1 MKNKKSKAKMMGV
14 KSSLAIGNNTTLI
27 TSFGK
32 GQEANIEGS
41 FNNEKEFD
49 GTNYKISK
57 TDEDKEITITKVI
70 TSFGKGQET
79 QIEHRFEKNV
89 DPERSG
95 ETYNILKK
103 EEQKEITVN
112 KIAKTSYPYQK
123 NNDKLIVRKD
133 VLGLKSLLEQKYYS
147 KEFDDNIHIQ
157 IIHCIQDIYKILSVP
172 VNNVLY
178 SLNSIGQH
186 QNNNNKKYED
196 YIGTLTKDN
205 VNYENFNENGN
216 NFENFIKNIVSYN
229 SFSKKNIIETKKVI
243 GKFSYFNGVFNKN
256 KIINKSII
264 KKENKKD
271 FVNPKDNQLNIYN
284 LEYIYDVLRIL
295 MIIRLNVIDDSTSI
309 DENHKLFSKDLFIND
324 NDKSIKAIINNY
336 VDDTIESINNK
347 FIKNN
352 YTFNILP
359 LYKAIFGNENVD
371 NEFINEFYN
380 FSITKSS
387 KNIGFS
393 IKKVREKFLI
403 KHFGEFEININT
415 DEGKKEKRKLDNFI
429 DFNIYYYFNN
439 KKNIEE
445 LEDIIDNLRKKQ
457 KDEIDNYYNDISDNI
472 YDKIKEIVYNSFNNY
487 RSIKKNKNNVKEN
500 IKWVA
505 PTLEFSN
512 FSKTMYFFSYFLD
525 KKETNNLFTG
535 LISKIE
541 NINSFNKLIKSIN
554 DDSLVKKDLVKV
566 YNLFNDSNN
575 LVVELRFLNSI
586 ANIKYRNEELNSK
599 KDKYSL
605 RQFSYSVLGIKDDI
619 DKYYKEKCEDKNKT
633 NKTYEKILNYID
645 NSIIKSNKL
654 IYLSRFC
661 HNANVAL
668 VMENE
673 NIVKYILNDLCR
685 NNENEDFSLINS
697 YYNGNIEGKEKNVII
712 DELSKIITNISFD
725 NIFIK
730 NNENYKKIISL
741 YFIIVYS
748 LIKNL
753 IYINSRYVIA
763 FQSYDRDYNMIYK
776 KDKDYIA
783 LTKDYIIDEN
793 KTDHMFK
800 ANYNQRY
807 IRIINGNFKT
817 LKYKNKNELI
827 ELEEEKINKICKN
840 FRNNVAH
847 LTILQNINLLCKYN
861 EDNENTSY
869 FNMYHY
875 LVQNVICDNEIYN
888 DIKDYHENKCDSNL
902 VKVYCLPFAYN
913 ASRYISLTNER
924 LFDKYRMNEKE
935 ANNTDSKKIDKNG
948 ENDEKFD

>member
-14 KSSLAIGNNTTLI
+14 KSSLAIGNNTTVM

-32 GQEANIEGS
+32 GQEANIEHS
-41 FNNEKEFD
+41 FENK
-49 GTNYKISK
+49 
-57 TDEDKEITITKVI
+57 
-70 TSFGKGQET
+70 
-79 QIEHRFEKNV
+79 V
-89 DPERSG
+89 DPEEKG
-95 ETYNILKK
+95 KTYNILKK
-103 EEQKEITVN
+103 EDDKEITVN
-112 KIAKTSYPYQK
+112 EEAKTSYPYQK
-123 NNDKLIVRKD
+123 NSDKLIVRQD
-133 VLGLKSLLEQKYYS
+133 VLRLKPLLEKKYYGQ
-147 KEFDDNIHIQ
+147 EFNDNIHIQ

-186 QNNNNKKYED
+186 QNNKNKKYED

-216 NFENFIKNIVSYN
+216 KFENFIKNIVSYN
-229 SFSKKNIIETKKVI
+229 SFSKKNKIETKKVI

-347 FIKNN
+347 FIENN

-359 LYKAIFGNENVD
+359 LYKTIFGNENVD

-403 KHFGEFEININT
+403 KYFGEFEININT
-415 DEGKKEKRKLDNFI
+415 DEGKKEKRKLDNFEKRKLNNFI

-439 KKNIEE
+439 KKNIKE

-505 PTLEFSN
+505 PTLEFTN

-605 RQFSYSVLGIKDDI
+605 RQFSYSVLGMGDVIN
-619 DKYYKEKCEDKNKT
+619 KYYKNKKNNDNEKYDKV
-633 NKTYEKILNYID
+633 LNYID

-661 HNANVAL
+661 HNANVAS
-668 VMENE
+668 VMKNRV
-673 NIVKYILNDLCR
+673 IVEYVLKDLSR
-685 NNENEDFSLINS
+685 NNGNEDFSLINR
-697 YYNGNIEGKEKNVII
+697 YYTAIKGTEGEIENKIKE
-712 DELSKIITNISFD
+712 LTKIITGVSFD
-725 NIFIK
+725 TIF
-730 NNENYKKIISL
+730 NNNDEKYKSIISL
-741 YFIIVYS
+741 YFLIVYS

-763 FQSYDRDYNMIYK
+763 FKSYDRDYNIVLSNK
-776 KDKDYIA
+776 NDNTESSELHNKDYIA
-783 LTKDYIIDEN
+783 LTKRYIIDKNEKEAIYN
-793 KTDHMFK
+793 KK
-800 ANYNQRY
+800 Y
-807 IRIINGNFKT
+807 INIIKRNIGT
-817 LKYKNKNELI
+817 IKYKVDNDSKKDV
-827 ELEEEKINKICKN
+827 KINLKENNINNLCHY

-847 LTILQNINLLCKYN
+847 LTILQNIDKLDK
-861 EDNENTSY
+861 DNYTEKETSY
-869 FNMYHY
+869 FKMYHY
-875 LVQNVICDNEIYN
+875 LVQNVIYDEEIYDSIKKYHNKDKCDN
-888 DIKDYHENKCDSNL
+888 NL
-902 VKVYCLPFAYN
+902 VKIYCLPFAYN

-935 ANNTDSKKIDKNG
+935 ANNTDSKKNDKNG